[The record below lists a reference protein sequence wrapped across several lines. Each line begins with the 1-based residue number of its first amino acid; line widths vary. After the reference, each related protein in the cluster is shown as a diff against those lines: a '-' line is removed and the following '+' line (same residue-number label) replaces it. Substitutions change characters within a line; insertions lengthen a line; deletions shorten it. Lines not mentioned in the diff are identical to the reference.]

1 MRIGLLSSRVSS
13 VSLQLRRALISR
25 GVAYV
30 ATPPGCRSREM
41 RRICAFLLL
50 SLFFRY
56 PDVLI
61 KSLDGVLFEFSRP
74 RGERQKQP
82 EAKGTQRRGPS
93 RVAPRFFERIPAIRH
108 GDVLF

>member
-1 MRIGLLSSRVSS
+1 
-13 VSLQLRRALISR
+13 
-25 GVAYV
+25 
-30 ATPPGCRSREM
+30 M

-93 RVAPRFFERIPAIRH
+93 RVAPRFFERIPAIRP
-108 GDVLF
+108 GDFLF